1 MRYSTRMSLNLGQ
14 RVAPPRFIAFALVAM
29 TAGSWSIPTLGWRS
43 GVPLAFDAGAVVF
56 LLSCLPLLG
65 ASADAMRAAA
75 LRNDANRTLLLL
87 LSAGIAIVVLAAIA
101 VELGQRGA
109 PSGGIVLLVVATLLL
124 AWTFANTIYA
134 LHYAHLFYTADAGGR
149 DSGGIDMPGTDEP
162 DYWDFVY
169 FAFTLGMT
177 FQTSD
182 VSITSRTMRRTV
194 TGHCLIA
201 FVFNLGV
208 VAFSVNVLGGA

>member
-1 MRYSTRMSLNLGQ
+1 
-14 RVAPPRFIAFALVAM
+14 
-29 TAGSWSIPTLGWRS
+29 
-43 GVPLAFDAGAVVF
+43 
-56 LLSCLPLLG
+56 
-65 ASADAMRAAA
+65 MRAAA

-87 LSAGIAIVVLAAIA
+87 LSAGIAIVVLAAIG
-101 VELGQRGA
+101 VELGQRGSPGA
-109 PSGGIVLLVVATLLL
+109 GVVVLVVATLLL
-124 AWTFANTIYA
+124 AWVFANTVYA
-134 LHYAHLFYTADAGGR
+134 LHYAHLFYVADTDGK
-149 DSGGIDMPGTDEP
+149 DSGGIDVPGTHEP

-182 VSITSRTMRRTV
+182 VSITSPTMRRTV

-208 VAFSVNVLGGA
+208 VAFSVNVLGGS